1 LGHGDLVPVLG
12 DRLWSMIT
20 HTTYKSRIKDLTSCA
35 KLNRMAGAVNYVW
48 NYVNETAAKAYRRD
62 HRWLTAYDMQALT
75 SGCGS
80 ELGLHSQTV
89 QKICSKHAT
98 RRTQYKKLRLNWRCK
113 KRSLGWVPF
122 KSSGIKLENDAV
134 VYCGQTF
141 RVWLSRKVKGII
153 KEGSFTQD
161 ARGRWYVNLQ
171 CEIETEQTAANKPD
185 VGIDLGLREQVVLSD
200 GRSFAR
206 DNLTKKYE
214 VRLATAQRAGKQKQ
228 TKAIHAKIAHCR
240 KDWAHKTTTHIAK
253 TSRNIFVG
261 NVSSK
266 KLVKTKFAKSV
277 HDAGW
282 HQTKSLLVYKAI
294 RLGGVCKDVNESFST
309 VTCSY
314 CLKRTGPSGLSALG
328 VRRWVCERCGSEHD
342 RNVNA
347 ARNILGVGLGR

>member
-1 LGHGDLVPVLG
+1 
-12 DRLWSMIT
+12 
-20 HTTYKSRIKDLTSCA
+20 
-35 KLNRMAGAVNYVW
+35 MAGAVNFVW
-48 NYVNETAAKAYRRD
+48 NYANETAAKAYRRD
-62 HRWLTAYDMQALT
+62 HRWLSGFDLSNLTA
-75 SGCGS
+75 GS
-80 ELGLHSQTV
+80 SKELGIHSQTV
-89 QKICSKHAT
+89 QKICEEHAT
-98 RRTQYKKLRLNWRCK
+98 RRKQFKKLRLNWRSK

-122 KSSGIKLENDAV
+122 KANGIKLKGDAV

-141 RVWLSRKVKGII
+141 RVWLSREVKGVI

-171 CEIETEQTAANKPD
+171 CEIETEQTAADKPD

-200 GRSFAR
+200 GRSFVR

-214 VRLATAQRAGKQKQ
+214 DKLAMAQRAGKKKQ
-228 TKAIHAKIAHCR
+228 TKAIHAKIANCR
-240 KDWAHKTTTHIAK
+240 KDWAHKTTTEIAR

-266 KLVKTKFAKSV
+266 KLIKTKFAKSV

-282 HQTKSLLVYKAI
+282 HQTKSLLAYKAI
-294 RLGGVCKDVNESFST
+294 RLGGDCKDVNESFST

-314 CLKRTGPSGLSALG
+314 CFERSGPSGLSALG
-328 VRRWVCERCGSEHD
+328 VRRWVCESCGSEHD

-347 ARNILGVGLGR
+347 ARNILSVGLGRETPIKGIPVLSALCAAAA